1 MQIQESI
8 AVTNTDTVFSIRF
21 QCDILVDFLHFPQ
34 LRSNLTIS
42 RHNPVTTEIIV
53 VRAITEAASKIIM
66 IGRLSGHINA
76 LIHPIPDASSDHTF
90 RMVFDIIPV
99 FFQITNGVAHRMSI
113 FTKEIR
119 LVTGLLVLFDH
130 TFNRRIHTGI
140 HIGHI
145 VHSFIMDITVVYR
158 FGCLIGSLK
167 VTTTTGLIAH

>member
-8 AVTNTDTVFSIRF
+8 AVTNADTVFSIRF

-90 RMVFDIIPV
+90 RMMLNIIPV
-99 FFQITNGVAHRMSI
+99 FFQITDGVSHRMSI
-113 FTKEIR
+113 FTKDIR

-158 FGCLIGSLK
+158 FGRLIGSLK
-167 VTTTTGLIAH
+167 ITTTTGLIAH